1 MKCNLAVLILFF
13 LSSLS
18 ISAIDLQTNSSLK
31 YKKVIDIQT
40 GALDTDYCNRDCPKY
55 PGGEEAIVK
64 HVYSQIGVS
73 SESSHGKNPTTVKF
87 LITNTGKIRDISIE
101 KTSNEQYDKEILKAM
116 QSLPNY
122 YASKDNE
129 SCYYGWFNVYL
140 P

>member
-1 MKCNLAVLILFF
+1 MRYNLVVLITFF
-13 LSSLS
+13 LCCLS
-18 ISAIDLQTNSSLK
+18 VNAVDWQTNSSMK

-40 GALDTDYCNRDCPKY
+40 GTLDNDYCNRDCPRF
-55 PGGEEAIVK
+55 PGGEEAIIK
-64 HVYSQIGVS
+64 HVYNQIGVS
-73 SESSHGKNPTTVKF
+73 SELSQPKNPTVVKF
-87 LITNTGKIRDISIE
+87 LVTSTGKIRDISIE